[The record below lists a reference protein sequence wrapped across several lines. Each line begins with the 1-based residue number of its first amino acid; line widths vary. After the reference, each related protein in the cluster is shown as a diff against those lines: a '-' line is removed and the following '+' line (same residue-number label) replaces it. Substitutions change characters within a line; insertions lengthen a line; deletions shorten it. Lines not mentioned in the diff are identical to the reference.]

1 MTGKREIRH
10 LQDSSAKTVK
20 SHSSGKILVKT
31 KYTYSINEMYF
42 CFRYGRRII
51 ILIGL
56 AVQAI
61 FGVGAAFAP
70 NFYIYV
76 MLRFVVGMT
85 VSAVI
90 MNAFVLGE

>member
-1 MTGKREIRH
+1 MFYSIHIEMFYEIHPWRH
-10 LQDSSAKTVK
+10 S
-20 SHSSGKILVKT
+20 
-31 KYTYSINEMYF
+31 TYINEMFF
-42 CFRYGRRII
+42 CFRYGRRTI

-56 AVQAI
+56 AAQVI